1 MKRKFLGLTAIL
13 AIIALATLN
22 ISITNADTNK
32 IDLDIIKTQAFAD
45 GEYAGWSNFFQGQG
59 FYKDEREESRDCPSS
74 QSSGANISV
83 TYKGVTVGAGYHQSQ
98 TNPDT
103 RQEIICPNGNSN
115 CTPVGC

>member
-1 MKRKFLGLTAIL
+1 MKKKILGLTAIL

-45 GEYAGWSNFFQGQG
+45 GEWGGWSNFFQGQG
-59 FYKDEREESRDCPSS
+59 FYKDEKVEKRVCSSS

-83 TYKGVTVGAGYHQSQ
+83 IYKGVTVGAGFHNSQ
-98 TNPDT
+98 TNPPDRYET
-103 RQEIICPNGNSN
+103 VCGYGYEN
-115 CTPVGC
+115 CTKIPC